1 MTLTQLEYIL
11 AIARTGNFSKA
22 AEECHVTQPSLSTQV
37 MKLEEELAVRIFD
50 RDRRSV
56 TTTDAGR
63 EILEMAQRVL
73 NESQRIHDIALSYQ
87 KEIRG
92 VLRLGIIPTI
102 GPYLLPAFSAA
113 LAHDYKG
120 LSVEI
125 SEDKT
130 ESLIDALDK
139 GRLDAAILSTPR
151 KAPEA
156 LLERVLYYEPF
167 CIFAHPKHP
176 LLAKKTVAL
185 GDLENWTPSLLDDTH
200 CMRDQLTQICASQ
213 LREGQSIKLKIG
225 TLQTLMQLVDQ
236 TQSFTLIPGLARTTL
251 SAVQQ
256 KEQIKD
262 FSEPI
267 PTRKVSLVYHRSFLK
282 KPLIEALLKTVQGNL
297 PPGVFTQAPHTKV
310 KVLDP
315 GPQHFLPS
323 HS

>member
-1 MTLTQLEYIL
+1 
-11 AIARTGNFSKA
+11 
-22 AEECHVTQPSLSTQV
+22 
-37 MKLEEELAVRIFD
+37 
-50 RDRRSV
+50 
-56 TTTDAGR
+56 
-63 EILEMAQRVL
+63 
-73 NESQRIHDIALSYQ
+73 
-87 KEIRG
+87 
-92 VLRLGIIPTI
+92 
-102 GPYLLPAFSAA
+102 
-113 LAHDYKG
+113 
-120 LSVEI
+120 
-125 SEDKT
+125 
-130 ESLIDALDK
+130 
-139 GRLDAAILSTPR
+139 
-151 KAPEA
+151 
-156 LLERVLYYEPF
+156 
-167 CIFAHPKHP
+167 
-176 LLAKKTVAL
+176 AKKTVGL

-200 CMRDQLTQICASQ
+200 CMRDQLTQICDSQ

-282 KPLIEALLKTVQGNL
+282 KPLIEALLKTVQSHL
-297 PPGVFTQAPHTKV
+297 PPGVLTQAPNTKV